1 MQETP
6 VRFLDQEEG
15 IGCPLQ
21 YSWAS
26 LMAQLVTNLPTV
38 WKTWVRSLSG
48 EYPLEK
54 RKVHTAVSG
63 LENSTDCIV
72 HGVAKSRTQLN
83 EFKKN

>member
-1 MQETP
+1 
-6 VRFLDQEEG
+6 
-15 IGCPLQ
+15 
-21 YSWAS
+21 
-26 LMAQLVTNLPTV
+26 MAQLVTNLPTV

-48 EYPLEK
+48 EDPLEK

-83 EFKKN
+83 ELKKN